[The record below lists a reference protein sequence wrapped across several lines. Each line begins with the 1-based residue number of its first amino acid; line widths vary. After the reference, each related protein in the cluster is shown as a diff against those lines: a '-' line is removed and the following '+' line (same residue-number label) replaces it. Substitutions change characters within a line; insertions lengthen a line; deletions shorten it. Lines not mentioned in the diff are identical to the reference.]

1 MKDIG
6 VQRRREMIKK
16 EVRIER
22 KERGKTK
29 RLTRRKRRMKN
40 PGVQRRGETIR
51 KGLKDK
57 CERDEVIKR
66 MRG

>member
-1 MKDIG
+1 
-6 VQRRREMIKK
+6 
-16 EVRIER
+16 
-22 KERGKTK
+22 
-29 RLTRRKRRMKN
+29 MKN